1 MRIWLKTS
9 CLTLLLAGVPVSG
22 QVAAPASA
30 PVPVAETPVAPDA
43 AANTVPVM
51 SPEEARFAAWI
62 DAYRPTA
69 LAAGV
74 RAETVE
80 ANLTGLRFSPR
91 VVDLDRAQPDDS
103 RINSYKFADYLP
115 RRLNNA
121 RIGQGRR
128 LRSDLSATL
137 SGIESRYGV
146 QSELLLGIWGMETSY
161 GNDSGSF
168 DLLRSLASL
177 AYDGRRAEL
186 FTGELTAALQ
196 ILDRGVIPRAKLL
209 GSWAGATGQP
219 QFLPSSWLH
228 YAADGD
234 GDGRADIWTS
244 RSDVL
249 ASIGNYL
256 AKHGWKAG
264 QPWATQVYVPPG
276 LDRDRLRDLVK
287 PAQCPRVMS
296 KHSRWLTVKEWRAL
310 GLAALG
316 TSLPGDA
323 MLATLVEPDG
333 PTGGGY
339 LTYGNYRAIL
349 RYNCSNFYA
358 LSVGL
363 LADAVRGPDQPR
375 LADGMRGDTQP
386 EPAPDSEPVGPENR
400 PTL

>member
-1 MRIWLKTS
+1 MRIWFMSS
-9 CLTLLLAGVPVSG
+9 CVALLMSGGPALG
-22 QVAAPASA
+22 QVVVPPAEPAPVADSPAQPDPAPAM
-30 PVPVAETPVAPDA
+30 TL
-43 AANTVPVM
+43 
-51 SPEEARFAAWI
+51 EEAKFAAWLE
-62 DAYRPTA
+62 AYRPTA

-74 RAETVE
+74 RVETVE
-80 ANLTGLRFSPR
+80 ANLAGLRFSPR
-91 VVDLDRAQPDDS
+91 VVELDRAQPDDS
-103 RINSYKFADYLP
+103 RINSYRFAEYLP

-137 SGIESRYGV
+137 SGIESKYGV
-146 QSELLLGIWGMETSY
+146 QSEVLLGIWGMETSY

-196 ILDRGVIPRAKLL
+196 ILDRGVIPRWKLL

-219 QFLPSSWLH
+219 QFLPSSWLN
-228 YAADGD
+228 YSADGD

-244 RSDVL
+244 RPDVL

-276 LDRDRLRDLVK
+276 LDRERIRDLVK
-287 PAQCPRVMS
+287 PSQCPRVMS
-296 KHSRWLTVKEWRAL
+296 KHSRWLTVKEWRGL

-333 PTGGGY
+333 PAGGGY

-375 LADGMRGDTQP
+375 AADGVRGDTQP